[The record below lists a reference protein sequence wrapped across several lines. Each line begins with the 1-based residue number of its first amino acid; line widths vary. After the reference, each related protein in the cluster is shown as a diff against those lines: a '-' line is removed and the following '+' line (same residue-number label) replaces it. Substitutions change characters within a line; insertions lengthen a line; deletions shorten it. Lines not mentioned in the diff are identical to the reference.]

1 MQPGA
6 VKGRILCLGA
16 ERKIARIFYVL
27 RPVCIKLGTGYTQE
41 ALLSDYEFRE
51 NRMIAC
57 SNFLGGGGVNQFLCV
72 LATHARFERNSVLEY
87 ARDCVQRLSFSKIGA
102 GKVESG

>member
-1 MQPGA
+1 MDCYPWLPYLLTDYGEFQYFVQPGA

-27 RPVCIKLGTGYTQE
+27 RPVCIKLGTGYAQE

-57 SNFLGGGGVNQFLCV
+57 SNFLGGGGRKSISMRACNACPIW
-72 LATHARFERNSVLEY
+72 A
-87 ARDCVQRLSFSKIGA
+87 
-102 GKVESG
+102 